1 MDDHTGGP
9 DEQGR
14 LRTHPRTAVTLS
26 RVAQGVASFAF
37 AAAGTAGFVTTV
49 VTFVVASIIC
59 TVGALLVGEG
69 HRILPTLRMGRVWAV
84 AVVGFISMVLA
95 ATAYEL
101 ASVAVVSF
109 LLLLVPLF
117 SGILAPLY
125 GERMT
130 RNGVIGLGI
139 SVLGIIAF
147 AQPSQDYQAE
157 PLGLVAALLGGLGLA
172 ILWMMSRGLATMND
186 GLWALSATQ
195 MIGPALLG
203 LLVITVSGSLP
214 AGVGMWWLIVAGIG
228 YAGNTIWRLM
238 GLRLLPASTAALLSP
253 ISALVST
260 AMGIVIL
267 NEIPDALTWFGAT
280 VITLG
285 VIIATRPSPGR

>member
-1 MDDHTGGP
+1 MQTSDSEAQDG
-9 DEQGR
+9 

-37 AAAGTAGFVTTV
+37 AAAGTGGFVTTV
-49 VTFVVASIIC
+49 ITFVVASVIC
-59 TVGALLVGEG
+59 TVGAVVVGEG
-69 HRILPTLRMGRVWAV
+69 DRLLPTLRMSRVWSV
-84 AVVGFISMVLA
+84 AVVGFVSMVFA
-95 ATAYEL
+95 ATAYQH

-125 GERMT
+125 GERLT
-130 RNGVIGLGI
+130 RNGVIGLAI
-139 SVLGIIAF
+139 SVLGIFAF
-147 AQPSQDYQAE
+147 AQPTQGFQAE
-157 PLGLVAALLGGLGLA
+157 PLGLAAALLGGLGLA
-172 ILWMMSRGLATMND
+172 VLWMMSRGLASMND

-203 LLVITVSGSLP
+203 LVVVAVGGSMPSGVAL
-214 AGVGMWWLIVAGIG
+214 WWLVVAGIG
-228 YAGNTIWRLM
+228 YAANTIWRLF

-260 AMGIVIL
+260 ALGILIL
-267 NEIPDALTWFGAT
+267 HQVPDAVTWLGAA

-285 VIIATRPSPGR
+285 VIIATRPAPSG

>member
-1 MDDHTGGP
+1 VDNHTGGP
-9 DEQGR
+9 DEQGH
-14 LRTHPRTAVTLS
+14 LRTHPRTAVTMS
-26 RVAQGVASFAF
+26 RIAQGVASFAF

-59 TVGALLVGEG
+59 TVGAVLVGEG

-117 SGILAPLY
+117 SGLLAPLY

-130 RNGVIGLGI
+130 RNGVIGLSI

-203 LLVITVSGSLP
+203 LLVITVNGSLHRLCGQHDLAAHGSAP
-214 AGVGMWWLIVAGIG
+214 APGEHRSAAVADLRPGLHRDGDRDPQRGPRRSHLVRRNGHHIG
-228 YAGNTIWRLM
+228 SDHRHETFPW
-238 GLRLLPASTAALLSP
+238 
-253 ISALVST
+253 
-260 AMGIVIL
+260 AMM
-267 NEIPDALTWFGAT
+267 
-280 VITLG
+280 
-285 VIIATRPSPGR
+285 SK